1 MKPHDTIAEPVAAEP
16 DTDPGPAPSGA
27 PGKNADTD
35 PGWPPPSHRQTDA
48 TRPEASGA
56 AVDWYLEGFR
66 GRPQVVVRHQ
76 AESEGMSGAA
86 YHTLAQPA
94 KRLETATE
102 PDAQVIVEATSPPG
116 AAEAAAPQLASGAS
130 PMADGSSP
138 MADGSSPMAGGGT
151 SSMAGGG
158 TSSMAGGGS
167 SVGAA
172 TSSVAGEASPVGGGA
187 SAPAPPV
194 VDAPSLELQ
203 PFRQAAS
210 PEVSPPGDYAPLLAP
225 HGGDAALAAV
235 EVPEATRAKRGLTT
249 VPAARRLLAVRRI
262 VNLSVLAALV
272 AAVGCVVTIGAVR
285 GRADGRDALGALAA
299 SARSASSR
307 APASSATSNAEA
319 SSSPVAESSPGVGS
333 SPVPESSPGFESS
346 AGVES
351 SPVAESSP
359 GFESSAGVESSP
371 SLGVEPSPAR
381 TVGGTPERAPSNVS
395 GTSNALGE
403 RGRPVVPST
412 ANPSVRPRSDAPSVA
427 PSQVAPA
434 PGATASAVP
443 SEPRREAPK
452 KTDGVRHL

>member
-138 MADGSSPMAGGGT
+138 MADGTSP
-151 SSMAGGG
+151 MAGGG

-210 PEVSPPGDYAPLLAP
+210 PEVSPSGDYAPLLAP

-351 SPVAESSP
+351 SP
-359 GFESSAGVESSP
+359 

-412 ANPSVRPRSDAPSVA
+412 ANPSARPRSDAPSVA